1 MGRRVIFLG
10 FGGQGTKSA
19 GDLIISALF
28 HSGTRVQGMPIYE
41 PVQMGG
47 LVTYFI
53 GIDSDGDRVVP
64 EKERDVLILMQRR
77 LFTMENARTVKKKGF
92 VLLNAPDMPP
102 GLATSDRRIA
112 TVDAD
117 AIARAEGLSRANVP
131 NVSTAMAGALAAVG
145 GCVPLSALEKAVRD
159 EFPQSIP
166 QNLRSLHAGYE
177 TVRLHPAYVPSPD

>member
-19 GDLIISALF
+19 GDLIISALY

-53 GIDSDGDRVVP
+53 GIETDGDRVVP
-64 EKERDVLILMQRR
+64 THDREVLILMQRR
-77 LFTMENARTVKKKGF
+77 LFTPEHALTAKRTGF
-92 VLLNAPDMPP
+92 VLLNSPDLPP
-102 GLATSDRRIA
+102 DLADVDRRFA

-117 AIARAEGLSRANVP
+117 AIARREGMTRANVP
-131 NVSTAMAGALAAVG
+131 NVSTAMAGALARVG
-145 GCVPLSALEKAVRD
+145 GCVSLLSLEKAVRD
-159 EFPQSIP
+159 EFPHSIP

-177 TVRLHPAYVPSPD
+177 TVRLHPAPVATPE